1 MGEINNGPV
10 SALSGMPSI
19 KCTLDTLE
27 IPKLV
32 SLYRPLVERSA
43 RGIELI
49 SHLKDVIDDSARQEI
64 RQINRNQG
72 DIASMECLLNH
83 LELSGHPNKWEKFV
97 DALENNEYHY
107 VAKALKGGEVPR
119 DVFVKYRKLLM
130 EHNVKFIQN
139 IDPSEIL
146 PELSR
151 RHLINDMDKENIQA
165 EQITQGRICATNVLL
180 DRVWRHHQNWY
191 EEFLDVL
198 CKDNSELVESMDGD
212 YYNKWRLRNNLTV
225 QSLIGRPENST
236 DHDSTNL
243 LSSSSIQENY
253 LSASGGPQNTLGDE
267 STPPPDDIELG
278 GSPLFCDN
286 SLFSMKQDDSD
297 DELTHEKKVAQAEY
311 RQNSMNSL
319 IEKEEQSSKSLEDF
333 KLSVAIGGLSITS
346 GDQNSDFS
354 IQQPNSH
361 QDYSSIHSSTVARL
375 LQSIDNSVEEN
386 IQREGGSQPNIVGPE
401 CPAIETQ
408 SVDENN
414 ESSDE
419 DESTVAA
426 KPLNLRNYQMEL
438 ARAALQ
444 DKNCIIVAPTGSG
457 KTHVAMKIIQNHREK
472 RRRINIPKVAFL
484 VEQSALAE
492 QQGKV
497 CKEFLA
503 CKIKVITG
511 EKQRTESLQNLS
523 CWVQKKDILVITAQ
537 ILVNALAV
545 GDVQI
550 EDFTLI
556 VFDECH
562 HSHAKHPYNQIM
574 AHYLD
579 LKLEDRHRQL
589 PQIVGLTASVGVGK
603 AKNIEKA
610 VEWIFSMMANMDA
623 EELCVVENYKA
634 ELAQHVN
641 IPDQDVV
648 KTPGR
653 KKNEFGKTIDG
664 IMKVIHKWM
673 INSNQAK
680 EVTDQSVLKPPV
692 ESGNDQYTQW
702 LSRLWKEEA
711 KIVNEKARRFIHTCR
726 VYLDMYNK
734 SLIIYNDA
742 RASDSLAFIREELK
756 RWGEHQ
762 KPDEVDN
769 KLKSFFEK
777 SQKILQN
784 CADDPDHNN
793 PKLQELRKLIL
804 KAFRVDAD
812 SRGIIFVRTRDLV
825 KAIYRWMEETDDL
838 RSLKPV
844 MFTGAQ
850 AKSSAGGMTKVQQ
863 IDALTLFKEGRHK
876 IVIATSVAEE
886 GLDIQKC
893 NLVIRYSYVSNEIAM
908 VQARGRGRRENG
920 KYFVVAT
927 QGDKTAEREELNMI
941 REAMMNRAIDMLRQ
955 RFRTDPRGCLKTI
968 LDIQKKAKTERDLAA
983 RNKEGVVVR
992 QGQYVLRCQKC
1003 SQYVCM
1009 SNEVRKIQN
1018 AHHACICDDIKER
1031 VLGQRLPRPQFQ
1043 DEDLKCAVGKLLC
1056 RSCGSDLG
1064 NVSIYKNAQFPI
1076 LKIESLLME
1085 DSMGRRDVKKK
1096 WKSVPFAVQEITA
1109 DDIMQ
1114 RSRGDKLLDMM

>member
-1 MGEINNGPV
+1 MGDINNGPD
-10 SALSGMPSI
+10 SSLSGMPSI
-19 KCTLDTLE
+19 KCTLDTPD

-32 SLYRPLVERSA
+32 SLYRPLVVRCA
-43 RGIELI
+43 QGRELI
-49 SHLKDVIDDSARQEI
+49 SHLKGVIDDVARQEV

-72 DIASMECLLNH
+72 DIASMDCLLNH
-83 LELSGHPNKWEKFV
+83 LELSGHPKKWEKFV

-130 EHNVKFIQN
+130 EHNVKFIQK
-139 IDPSEIL
+139 IDPSDIVPDL
-146 PELSR
+146 CSR
-151 RHLINDMDKENIQA
+151 HVINDMDKENIQA
-165 EQITQGRICATNVLL
+165 EQNTQGKICATNVLL
-180 DRVWRHHQNWY
+180 DRIWRHHQNWY
-191 EEFLDVL
+191 DEFLDVL
-198 CKDNSELVESMDGD
+198 CGKNSDLVKSIDSD
-212 YYNKWRLRNNLTV
+212 YYNNWKQRNNIKV
-225 QSLIGRPENST
+225 QSLIRAPEISA
-236 DHDSTNL
+236 DHDSNNL
-243 LSSSSIQENY
+243 LSSSSIRENY
-253 LSASGGPQNTLGDE
+253 LSDTGEPQITLGDQ
-267 STPPPDDIELG
+267 STPPPDHLDLG
-278 GSPLFCDN
+278 GSSLFGDTCN
-286 SLFSMKQDDSD
+286 SLFSMRQDDSD
-297 DELTHEKKVAQAEY
+297 DELTYAKKVAQAEY
-311 RQNSMNSL
+311 QKNSMNSL
-319 IEKEEQSSKSLEDF
+319 VEKEKQTNKSLENL
-333 KLSVAIGGLSITS
+333 KLSVASGGLSVS
-346 GDQNSDFS
+346 SSDQNTDLD
-354 IQQPNSH
+354 IQQPSRN
-361 QDYSSIHSSTVARL
+361 QEYSSIHSSIVERL
-375 LQSIDNSVEEN
+375 LESMDNSVDRN
-386 IQREGGSQPNIVGPE
+386 IQREGGSKPNIVGPE
-401 CPAIETQ
+401 CPAIETR

-414 ESSDE
+414 DSSDE
-419 DESTVAA
+419 DTVAA

-472 RRRINIPKVAFL
+472 RRRMDFPKVAFL

-497 CKEFLA
+497 CKEFLG

-511 EKQRTESLQNLS
+511 EKQREESLQNLS

-545 GDVQI
+545 GDVKI

-603 AKNIEKA
+603 AKNTEKA
-610 VEWIFSMMANMDA
+610 MEWIFSMMANMDA
-623 EELCVVENYKA
+623 EELCVVEDYKA

-653 KKNEFGKTIDG
+653 TKNEFGKTIDG

-673 INSNQAK
+673 INSHQAK

-742 RASDSLAFIREELK
+742 RASDSLAFIRDELK

-762 KPDEVDN
+762 KPDETDN

-777 SQKILQN
+777 SEGFLQT
-784 CADDPDHNN
+784 CTYDPNHNN
-793 PKLQELRKLIL
+793 PKLLELRKLIL
-804 KAFRVDAD
+804 KAFHVDAD

-941 REAMMNRAIDMLRQ
+941 REAMMNRAIEMLRQ
-955 RFRTDPRGCLKTI
+955 RFKTDPRGCLKTI
-968 LDIQKKAKTERDLAA
+968 LDIQRKAKTERDLAA
-983 RNKEGVVVR
+983 KNKEGIVVR

-1031 VLGQRLPRPQFQ
+1031 VVGQRLPRPQFQ
-1043 DEDLKCAVGKLLC
+1043 DDDLKCAVGKLLC
-1056 RSCGSDLG
+1056 KSCGSDLG
-1064 NVSIYKNAQFPI
+1064 NVSIYRNAQFPI

-1114 RSRGDKLLDMM
+1114 RSRGEKLLEMM